1 MSTTKR
7 QNIALQN
14 SLMKVAKIKHQLVR
28 EFLAETLGTFILVL
42 FGNGAI
48 AQFKGMTGMYLF
60 IYYVI
65 IKDPEGS
72 TPNIFKLIQT
82 VFNSDFFFSV
92 SKLLFLITSE
102 PTNFLSSSVIH
113 ILLLNFE

>member
-48 AQFKGMTGMYLF
+48 AQFKGQGMYLF
-60 IYYVI
+60 IYVI
-65 IKDPEGS
+65 IKDPVGS
-72 TPNIFKLIQT
+72 TLNIFKFIQT
-82 VFNSDFFFSV
+82 VFNSDFFFA
-92 SKLLFLITSE
+92 F
-102 PTNFLSSSVIH
+102 PNYSS
-113 ILLLNFE
+113 

>member
-1 MSTTKR
+1 MSKTKR

-48 AQFKGMTGMYLF
+48 AQFKGQGMYLF
-60 IYYVI
+60 IYVI

-72 TPNIFKLIQT
+72 TLNIFKLIQT
-82 VFNSDFFFSV
+82 VSNSDI
-92 SKLLFLITSE
+92 FLRFQTTL
-102 PTNFLSSSVIH
+102 PDYFRTNKIRDYF
-113 ILLLNFE
+113 N

>member
-48 AQFKGMTGMYLF
+48 AQFKGQGMYLF
-60 IYYVI
+60 IYVIMCCNQSVTEDLDLGTWMKISPFRYVA
-65 IKDPEGS
+65 
-72 TPNIFKLIQT
+72 IF
-82 VFNSDFFFSV
+82 
-92 SKLLFLITSE
+92 LFL
-102 PTNFLSSSVIH
+102 
-113 ILLLNFE
+113 